1 MHLFFVDE
9 NQIVGEWITI
19 VGEDFNHIVNV
30 LRLSIEEEI
39 IISNRQGTE
48 YCCIIDSIER
58 ESIKCKILS
67 IEQSNQELPTKIYLF
82 QGLPKQDKMELIIQK
97 SIELGVHEIIPV
109 AMVRSIV
116 KINNQNKG
124 KKNDRWQKI
133 AIAAAKQ
140 SHRAIIPNILEPITF
155 SEALAYASK
164 LDCIIVPYEKAINI
178 EKTKEIFAN
187 SSKYDSIGIFV
198 GPEGGFD
205 ENEINRL
212 TDLNASIVTLGKRI
226 LRTETAGLV
235 VLSIIMYNL
244 EVE

>member
-9 NQIVGEWITI
+9 NQIDGEYIKIT
-19 VGEDFNHIVNV
+19 GEDYNHIVNV
-30 LRLSIEEEI
+30 LRLSVEEEI

-48 YCCIIDSIER
+48 YCCIIDAIER
-58 ESIKCKILS
+58 ENVNCKVLS
-67 IEQSNQELPTKIYLF
+67 IEKSDQELPTKIYLF

-97 SIELGVHEIIPV
+97 SIELGVYEIIPV
-109 AMVRSIV
+109 AMSRSIV

-133 AIAAAKQ
+133 ATSAAKQ
-140 SHRAIIPNILEPITF
+140 SHRAFVPNVLEPMTF
-155 SEALAYASK
+155 NEALNYAK
-164 LDCIIVPYEKAINI
+164 NLDLIIVPYEKATDIK
-178 EKTKEIFAN
+178 KTKEIFT
-187 SSKYDSIGIFV
+187 SLSKYDSIGIFI

-205 ENEINRL
+205 EHEINSL
-212 TDLNASIVTLGKRI
+212 MSLYASVVTLGKRI